1 MDAVSVSLLSPLRG
15 VNTFDSRITLGS
27 RSYYYSH
34 SVHEGSE
41 VLQPIVDGGAWTES
55 QPFRLAQLCLHQLHS
70 LKHSSLGMVASPP
83 LTV

>member
-1 MDAVSVSLLSPLRG
+1 MDAVSGSLSSPLRG
-15 VNTFDSRITLGS
+15 VNTFDPRITLGS

-41 VLQPIVDGGAWTES
+41 VLQPVDSGAWTES